1 MPERKRAH
9 SDALPTG
16 RSCAQNTIRVNPL
29 ILTLRP
35 PLGTA
40 TGDGRDPSAA
50 DCTDS
55 PPHTGNEGSNTDS
68 VLCRR
73 AATAEEASAHTDA
86 ATPEDEAAAAAGT
99 TAESGRGR
107 GRARPAARTG
117 RTTTPAAL
125 TSESLSLSISGRGD
139 GGDCGGE
146 RTLGAGAAW
155 AEGEDGA
162 CVGAGAGAASACAC
176 A

>member
-40 TGDGRDPSAA
+40 TGDSRDPSAA

-73 AATAEEASAHTDA
+73 ATTAEEASARVDA
-86 ATPEDEAAAAAGT
+86 ATPEAAAAGT

-107 GRARPAARTG
+107 WQCRRLSDIILVLLNSEIPEILSFFRKREGKESELLVPDTIFGFLTKKRIQMNGWHPQKIFPRGAR
-117 RTTTPAAL
+117 
-125 TSESLSLSISGRGD
+125 SL
-139 GGDCGGE
+139 
-146 RTLGAGAAW
+146 
-155 AEGEDGA
+155 
-162 CVGAGAGAASACAC
+162 
-176 A
+176 